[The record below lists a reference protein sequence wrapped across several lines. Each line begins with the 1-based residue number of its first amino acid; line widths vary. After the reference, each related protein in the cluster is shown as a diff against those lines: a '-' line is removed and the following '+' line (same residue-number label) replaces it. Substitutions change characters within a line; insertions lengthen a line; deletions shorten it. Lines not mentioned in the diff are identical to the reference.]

1 MYTQMTL
8 GRFLSR
14 YWCYSWLSAEYWR
27 SWRGKW
33 KKQGAARTQAESN
46 KLDKIRH
53 FQLLQILC
61 RGISGKISSVKGWY
75 NPNRK
80 KKKWKSLT
88 REEMRLSSDNKSLL
102 HCVQNWN
109 SSDPSLE
116 ACLVSLPSMVWI
128 TSSSMT
134 NQALESKPLL
144 QTAPRNKRN
153 QWLAPGPLCK
163 AQLLTGTAYCPLCI
177 CSWTG
182 DTSQNSLLLQHGM
195 AKPLFQ
201 SLCHVAP
208 SNVGFCGLMAG

>member
-1 MYTQMTL
+1 MLSTGEAEGENGKSRGLPGLKLKVTSLIKLGTFSSYKFCAEEYQEKSHLLRAGTTL
-8 GRFLSR
+8 TG
-14 YWCYSWLSAEYWR
+14 
-27 SWRGKW
+27 
-33 KKQGAARTQAESN
+33 
-46 KLDKIRH
+46 
-53 FQLLQILC
+53 
-61 RGISGKISSVKGWY
+61 
-75 NPNRK
+75 

-208 SNVGFCGLMAG
+208 SNLGFCGLMAG